1 MRVWEVWGHGCE
13 CSVSHDITGVW
24 PCHETL
30 SWDPRGVTSEGDHS
44 PGVTRG
50 DICYP
55 LWWCHSGCGALW
67 PQLMGHTGSHALQL
81 HRIGFVLESV
91 MLLGSGVMYGE
102 CDGPEPRVRS
112 SSDIW
117 SQVKMFTE
125 SRANAHLL
133 HYSSHYQAGLSKVC
147 PVRAM
152 TTFYNNNIP
161 TDPHIACNIT
171 TVTTRPSYLYHRVSV
186 SYRGKSCPV
195 NQIVIIAVFAS
206 SSSDCFNSLIIS
218 NDQSS
223 SRPMNE
229 ILAWQHLFVTTIIL
243 SVRCGLRKYSNNTG
257 LVVLQSLAKHSA
269 SWSAS
274 I

>member
-1 MRVWEVWGHGCE
+1 M
-13 CSVSHDITGVW
+13 
-24 PCHETL
+24 
-30 SWDPRGVTSEGDHS
+30 SWDSVMRPKGGDQW
-44 PGVTRG
+44 G
-50 DICYP
+50 
-55 LWWCHSGCGALW
+55 W
-67 PQLMGHTGSHALQL
+67 PQPRRHARRYLLPPLVMSLRMRGLVTTADGSH
-81 HRIGFVLESV
+81 HVTHITHYSYTGFVLESV
-91 MLLGSGVMYGE
+91 MLMLLGSGVMYGE

-152 TTFYNNNIP
+152 TTFYNNNNIP

-257 LVVLQSLAKHSA
+257 LVVLQSLAKHSS